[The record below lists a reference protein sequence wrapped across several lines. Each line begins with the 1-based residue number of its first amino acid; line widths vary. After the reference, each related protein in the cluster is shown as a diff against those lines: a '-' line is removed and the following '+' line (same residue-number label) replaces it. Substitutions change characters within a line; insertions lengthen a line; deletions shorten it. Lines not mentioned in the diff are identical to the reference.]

1 MRVLARISTFIVLI
15 FLLQSCSSSKKTLPS
30 AEVNF
35 LSNTGG
41 TITMRANGIG
51 NSEGEAIGDAIYN
64 AFDVLFFRGLPES
77 EQKKPL
83 VGTNENEE
91 RAKNKE
97 YFDEFYK
104 GRYKTF
110 VMSSIPTSELTK
122 YTGGK
127 KGIAIDVKINL
138 VALRTDLEEHNIIR
152 KFGF

>member
-1 MRVLARISTFIVLI
+1 MKALARISTFVIII
-15 FLLQSCSSSKKTLPS
+15 FLLNSCCSSKKALPS
-30 AEVNF
+30 AEINF
-35 LSNTGG
+35 LSNTDG

-77 EQKKPL
+77 DQNKPL

-91 RAKNKE
+91 RAKHKE

-104 GRYKTF
+104 SRYKTF
-110 VMSSIPTSELTK
+110 VMSSIPTSGLIK
-122 YTGGK
+122 YSGSK
-127 KGIAIDVKINL
+127 KGIAIDVKINV
-138 VALRTDLEEHNIIR
+138 VALRTDLEGHNIIH